1 MPKATEK
8 KSLGA
13 DHVPEFRY
21 TGTGSSRTLVLAATP
36 EACAVAA
43 GTAAASR
50 LQTDKPAKSP
60 EMVERE
66 ARRACR
72 GQLTEELILA
82 NSQLQF
88 GKYRGKTF
96 RWLLEN
102 DVGYAV
108 GLVSSIER
116 EADSGSR
123 HPLNVNKRKFVDYAH
138 LFPAMAVEL

>member
-1 MPKATEK
+1 M
-8 KSLGA
+8 
-13 DHVPEFRY
+13 
-21 TGTGSSRTLVLAATP
+21 AATP

-43 GTAAASR
+43 AAS
-50 LQTDKPAKSP
+50 LQTDRLAKSA
-60 EMVERE
+60 EMAERE

>member
-1 MPKATEK
+1 MPKATVK
-8 KSLGA
+8 KSEGA
-13 DHVPEFRY
+13 DNVPKFCY

-43 GTAAASR
+43 AAS
-50 LQTDKPAKSP
+50 LQTDRLAKSA
-60 EMVERE
+60 EMAERE

-108 GLVSSIER
+108 RLVSSIEIGR
-116 EADSGSR
+116 LWEQA
-123 HPLNVNKRKFVDYAH
+123 
-138 LFPAMAVEL
+138 PAECQQAKVC